1 MRHLQ
6 TTIAGA
12 DDDDEEGGG
21 APRRSGGRPPVGEG
35 VEADRIRGRVR
46 ASVADLAW
54 RGAEEEWTVA
64 SFFLFF
70 FVSFFFFAV
79 WSFWLVWDG
88 ARVCVCVRAATLDW
102 EGSHQLLMVMALG
115 FASNGRGSLTD
126 VVMC

>member
-1 MRHLQ
+1 M
-6 TTIAGA
+6 
-12 DDDDEEGGG
+12 
-21 APRRSGGRPPVGEG
+21 GEG

-64 SFFLFF
+64 SFFFVLFCF
-70 FVSFFFFAV
+70 FFFFFAV

-88 ARVCVCVRAATLDW
+88 ARVCVRVRAATLDW
-102 EGSHQLLMVMALG
+102 EGRDQLLMVMALG